1 MKTRLLFMPLL
12 FALVASL
19 AACGGSSSVP
29 ADAVAMVG
37 SVPIT
42 RADFNTYFKQAL
54 AIASKQSPT
63 GAPKPG
69 SAQYI
74 AMQSQTVA
82 YLVQVSELEQ
92 QAPKEKVSVSQSDV
106 TKYLTNLAKTSYKGS
121 MKKLEDALKAQG
133 LTLATARQE
142 VYVNLLA
149 EKIHKKVT
157 AAATVST
164 AQLRAYYTQ
173 NIAQYTTPA
182 QTTRSVRHIL
192 VTTKSL
198 ADKIEKQVTNANFG
212 KLAKQYSID
221 TTSHKPDGIGG
232 SAANGGKLTA
242 IKGQLV
248 KSFEDVAFSL
258 KTGEI
263 SAPVQTTYGWH
274 IIQALGPVKNTTAH
288 TKSFKDEESTIKSTL
303 TQTQVDQL
311 WSQWLSDLKSEW
323 AGKVTYQA
331 GYAPPTT
338 TALTDTNLTTTG

>member
-1 MKTRLLFMPLL
+1 MKTRLLFVPLL

-121 MKKLEDALKAQG
+121 MKKLEDALKEQG

-192 VTTKSL
+192 VKTRKL
-198 ADKIEKQVTNANFG
+198 ADSLVNRVTNAIFG
-212 KLAKQYSID
+212 QLAQKYSLD
-221 TTSHKPDGIGG
+221 TSSKIQ
-232 SAANGGKLTA
+232 GGKLDA

-248 KSFEDVAFSL
+248 KPFEKVAFSL

-274 IIQALGPVKNTTAH
+274 IIQALGPIKNTTAH
-288 TKSFKDEESTIKSTL
+288 TKSFKEEESTIKSTL
-303 TQTQVDQL
+303 IQTQVDQL